1 MSLKYRFSKNMKYLP
16 LLLVCCLMCSCRVKN
31 MMTYR
36 NGYIL
41 NKDSETVGY
50 YSNGY
55 VLDKNKNVDG
65 YHSNGY
71 ILDKERNVIG
81 HYANGYVYFQK

>member
-1 MSLKYRFSKNMKYLP
+1 
-16 LLLVCCLMCSCRVKN
+16 
-31 MMTYR
+31 MTYR

-65 YHSNGY
+65 YDVTPKSWT
-71 ILDKERNVIG
+71 V
-81 HYANGYVYFQK
+81 

>member
-1 MSLKYRFSKNMKYLP
+1 
-16 LLLVCCLMCSCRVKN
+16 MCSCRVKN

-65 YHSNGY
+65 YDVTPKSWT
-71 ILDKERNVIG
+71 V
-81 HYANGYVYFQK
+81 